1 MTSPLHWA
9 PTLLLTAIALGAT
22 RSTDRSAPPDVTAI
36 ADTIKADV
44 AQVVAGLNA
53 HDPGRT
59 TAYDATDI
67 VEIECDSPPMVG
79 IEADRAG
86 FAEGFA
92 RDPGWHVSLMSETVD
107 VARSGDLAVYRGAYH
122 EDHSSTNGL
131 MTHRTNF
138 IAEFRRQ
145 RDRSWKIAWYSV
157 IAMEPS
163 HPK

>member
-1 MTSPLHWA
+1 MTSPAHWA
-9 PTLLLTAIALGAT
+9 PTLLLAAALLGVK
-22 RSTDRSAPPDVTAI
+22 RSNRPAAMPDPGTI

-53 HDPGRT
+53 HDAART
-59 TAYDATDI
+59 TAYDAADI

-79 IEADRAG
+79 VEADRAG

-92 RDPGWHVSLMSETVD
+92 RDPGWHVSLMNETVD
-107 VARSGDLAVYRGAYH
+107 VARSGDLAVYRGVYH
-122 EDHSSTNGL
+122 EDHGAPGAL
-131 MTHRTNF
+131 LTHRTNF

-145 RDRSWKIAWYSV
+145 HDRSWKIAWYSV
-157 IAMEPS
+157 IRMEPS

>member
-1 MTSPLHWA
+1 MQ
-9 PTLLLTAIALGAT
+9 PTILSVLALSLLCDSARPRVDVAAT
-22 RSTDRSAPPDVTAI
+22 T
-36 ADTIKADV
+36 ADTIRADV

-53 HDPGRT
+53 HDARRT
-59 TAYDATDI
+59 TAFDADDI
-67 VEIECDSPPMVG
+67 VEIECNSPPMVG

-92 RDPGWHVSLMSETVD
+92 RDPDWHVRLMSETVD
-107 VARSGDLAVYRGAYH
+107 VAQSGDLAVYRGVYH
-122 EDHSSTNGL
+122 EDHGSAGAL
-131 MTHRTNF
+131 VTHRTNF

-157 IAMEPS
+157 VGMEPS

>member
-1 MTSPLHWA
+1 MTSPLPWA
-9 PTLLLTAIALGAT
+9 PTLLLAAVALGTTPSNRPAAT
-22 RSTDRSAPPDVTAI
+22 PYSGTI

-44 AQVVAGLNA
+44 AQLVAGLNA

-59 TAYDATDI
+59 TAFDADDI
-67 VEIECDSPPMVG
+67 VAIECDSPPIVG

-92 RDPGWHVSLMSETVD
+92 GDPGWHVQLMNETVD
-107 VARSGDLAVYRGAYH
+107 VARSGDLAVYRGVYH
-122 EDHSSTNGL
+122 EDHGAPGAL
-131 MTHRTNF
+131 LTHRTNF

-145 RDRSWKIAWYSV
+145 HDRSWKIAWYSV
-157 IAMEPS
+157 IRMEPS